1 MYQTSEMQKGPG
13 LLHQEYDSQNI
24 PCMILCQ
31 SKQGLTRL
39 EFAQVLL
46 FELSQI
52 NK

>member
-1 MYQTSEMQKGPG
+1 MYQTSEMQKGPS
-13 LLHQEYDSQNI
+13 LLHQEYDSQNS

-31 SKQGLTRL
+31 SKQGWARL

-46 FELSQI
+46 FELARI